1 MDDKDRLGDKLRDK
15 AKASEDLFIA
25 EQERQRRL
33 RREQEA
39 AAKGT
44 GPTGLCPRD
53 GAKLE
58 PRSEKG
64 ITIDACPACGGVW
77 LDRGELEAFHKVEGE
92 AGVTRWVR
100 SLLGT

>member
-53 GAKLE
+53 GAKLDL
-58 PRSEKG
+58 RTQKDV
-64 ITIDACPACGGVW
+64 TIDVCPACGGIW
-77 LDRGELEAFHKVEGE
+77 LDPGELEALSKVEGE

-100 SLLGT
+100 SLLGS